1 MKLIDKIALGEELSD
16 LWMELE
22 EEMSDHGAYEIA
34 CEQLGVDPDEGY
46 DYIRLFSSQKAG

>member
-22 EEMSDHGAYEIA
+22 EEMADYGAYEVA
-34 CEQLGVDPDEGY
+34 CEQLGVDPDEGH
-46 DYIRLFSSQKAG
+46 DYIRLFSAQKTG